1 MTTATTAGCGGF
13 ALTKAAT
20 AGCGGFALTRGI
32 RRESCVSAENR
43 LVEILRKR
51 TYRNKTTA
59 EYFEQKAFRI
69 SPEEQRIEF
78 E

>member
-1 MTTATTAGCGGF
+1 MIQFETGTPYAHLSWKTREQISRDI
-13 ALTKAAT
+13 TKDN
-20 AGCGGFALTRGI
+20 L
-32 RRESCVSAENR
+32 S
-43 LVEILRKR
+43 
-51 TYRNKTTA
+51 RNKTTA